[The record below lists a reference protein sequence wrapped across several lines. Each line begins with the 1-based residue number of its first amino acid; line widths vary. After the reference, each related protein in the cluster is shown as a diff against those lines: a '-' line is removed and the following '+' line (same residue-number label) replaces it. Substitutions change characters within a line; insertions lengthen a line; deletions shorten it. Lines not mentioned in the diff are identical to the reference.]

1 MSLAT
6 IMPNYPVYD
15 QDKSIEYTN
24 RATQALGGID
34 SSGTFQKPISEVQKY
49 VDQQAIPGHQQ
60 EQLAIIESLF
70 HNKLSEYRAD
80 TGSMIILNDLAN
92 VNKFANATA
101 DSEMQRLQ
109 RLRTR
114 ATSDLLKSK
123 SEFMQLTYSID
134 YQKFQVSLIQVT
146 FFFLIL
152 LAVTLYYVQ
161 GQEETNWYVFGTVAV
176 TLAVLYI
183 FIIALMY
190 KNMLSRRKDDWN
202 KYYFW
207 TSKTA

>member
-15 QDKSIEYTN
+15 QDKSIEYAN

-34 SSGTFQKPISEVQKY
+34 SSGNFQKPMSEVQKH

-60 EQLAIIESLF
+60 EQLAIIENLF
-70 HNKLSEYRAD
+70 HNKLSEYNSD
-80 TGSMIILNDLAN
+80 TAAMVILNDLAN

-109 RLRTR
+109 RLRMR
-114 ATSDLLKSK
+114 ATSDLMKSK
-123 SEFMQLTYSID
+123 TDYMQLTYAID
-134 YQKFQVSLIQVT
+134 YQKFQISLIQVT
-146 FFFLIL
+146 FFFIIL
-152 LAVTLYYVQ
+152 LVAVLWAQ
-161 GQEETNWYVFGTVAV
+161 QNEKINWYVFGTVAA

-183 FIIALMY
+183 FIVAIMY

-207 TSKTA
+207 TSKNA

>member
-1 MSLAT
+1 
-6 IMPNYPVYD
+6 MPNYPVYD

-24 RATQALGGID
+24 RATQALGGVD
-34 SSGTFQKPISEVQKY
+34 SSGTFQKPISEVKKQ

-70 HNKLSEYRAD
+70 HNKLSEYNED
-80 TGSMIILNDLAN
+80 TGFMIILNDLAN
-92 VNKFANATA
+92 VNKFANATV

-114 ATSDLLKSK
+114 ATSDLMKSK
-123 SEFMQLTYSID
+123 SEYMQLTYAID
-134 YQKFQVSLIQVT
+134 YQKFQISFIQVT

-152 LAVTLYYVQ
+152 LSVALYYVQ
-161 GQEETNWYVFGTVAV
+161 KQTEPNWYVFGTVAA

-183 FIIALMY
+183 FIIVIIF
-190 KNMLSRRKDDWN
+190 KNMQSRRKHDWN